1 MNVALPVNCSNLI
14 GGKFSGQDSL
24 ERIRSYNPAT
34 GELVGTAP
42 ESSVDVAHEAVE
54 VAAKAFDATDWA
66 TNPIL
71 RSKALYSTAVKL
83 EEHRAELVELLV
95 MDAGKTIR
103 DAELELNICID
114 TLEYYSGLARNLYG
128 KSIDLSPS
136 SFAILVREPI
146 GVVAIIT
153 PWNWPLLLLIRSLAP
168 ALAAGNSVVIKPSSI
183 TPVTNYRFIELLH
196 STGFFPAG
204 IVNCLTGAG
213 RTVGRELAGDE
224 IVGMISFTG
233 ETETGKE
240 IMRLASNNIKKV
252 SLELG
257 GKSPNIVFADAPIEK
272 AITAAIRGAFL
283 TSGQVCFSGSRV
295 LVEKEIHELFVTKAA
310 KIASKMKVGYG
321 IDPRIEL
328 GPLISQTQMEKV
340 IEYIDEGKQRATLVT
355 GGKRLENDGLS
366 RGFFISPTIFD
377 GVPSNSRIAREE
389 IFGPVLSVQT
399 FESEEDAIEKANDTK
414 YGLAAAVWTKNID
427 RALKVSR
434 KVKAGTVWIN
444 TYGKNYAPAEF
455 GGYKQSG
462 LGRLRGIEGMNE
474 FTEIKHINI
483 DSKDRFE

>member
-1 MNVALPVNCSNLI
+1 
-14 GGKFSGQDSL
+14 
-24 ERIRSYNPAT
+24 
-34 GELVGTAP
+34 
-42 ESSVDVAHEAVE
+42 
-54 VAAKAFDATDWA
+54 
-66 TNPIL
+66 
-71 RSKALYSTAVKL
+71 
-83 EEHRAELVELLV
+83 
-95 MDAGKTIR
+95 
-103 DAELELNICID
+103 
-114 TLEYYSGLARNLYG
+114 
-128 KSIDLSPS
+128 
-136 SFAILVREPI
+136 
-146 GVVAIIT
+146 
-153 PWNWPLLLLIRSLAP
+153 
-168 ALAAGNSVVIKPSSI
+168 
-183 TPVTNYRFIELLH
+183 
-196 STGFFPAG
+196 
-204 IVNCLTGAG
+204 VNCLTGAG

-310 KIASKMKVGYG
+310 KIASEMKVGYG